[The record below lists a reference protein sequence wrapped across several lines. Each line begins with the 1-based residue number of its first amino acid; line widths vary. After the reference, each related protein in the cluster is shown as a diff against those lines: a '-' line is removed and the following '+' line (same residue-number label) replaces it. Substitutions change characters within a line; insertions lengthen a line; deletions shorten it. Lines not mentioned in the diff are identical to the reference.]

1 MVTEGLDEKIGVE
14 RFFIS
19 DGEMPKPQ
27 TVSLDKRM
35 EIYLLSIYPLG
46 TEISH
51 VVNGVSRFPRKTE
64 CRAVEGGHWSC
75 INSISYF
82 VQIKEGY
89 LGEIV
94 KINRDRVLV
103 NRTVC
108 IDIFGV
114 TNLESFRVRHSD
126 KDGVC

>member
-1 MVTEGLDEKIGVE
+1 MVTEGLDEKNGVE

-27 TVSLDKRM
+27 IGNLDQRV
-35 EIYLLSIYPLG
+35 ESYLLSIYPLG
-46 TEISH
+46 TEIPH
-51 VVNGVSRFPRKTE
+51 VIDSIGRFPRKTE
-64 CRAVEGGHWSC
+64 CKVIEAGHWSC

-94 KINRDRVLV
+94 KVNRDRILV
-103 NRTVC
+103 DRVVC

-114 TNLESFRVRHSD
+114 TGLDSFRVRHSD
-126 KDGVC
+126 NGGVC